1 MSKTP
6 LRWRESVIPSEVAG
20 LERVNVSLRTQE
32 DVVLLRHR
40 VREQAVSLSFG
51 LLDQTKIVTAASELG
66 RNAVTYGGGGEAVIE
81 AARNGSR
88 LGLVLTV
95 TDHGPGI
102 ANIEDAMRAGF
113 STGSGLGLGLS
124 GTRRLVDEFDLRSTV
139 GQGTVVRIVRW
150 K

>member
-1 MSKTP
+1 MSRAP
-6 LRWRESVIPSEVAG
+6 LPWREFVIRSEVPG
-20 LERVNVSLRTQE
+20 LERVTVALRTQE
-32 DVVLLRHR
+32 DVVILRHR
-40 VREQAVSLSFG
+40 VREHAVSLAFT

-81 AARNGSR
+81 AAQNGSR
-88 LGLVLTV
+88 VGLVLTV
-95 TDHGPGI
+95 ADHGPGI

-113 STGSGLGLGLS
+113 TTGSGLGLGLS

>member
-1 MSKTP
+1 MI
-6 LRWRESVIPSEVAG
+6 LSEVPG
-20 LERVNVSLRTQE
+20 LERLTVALRTHE

-40 VREQAVSLSFG
+40 VREHAVSLSFS

-81 AARNGSR
+81 SARDGSR
-88 LGLVLTV
+88 IGLVLTV
-95 TDHGPGI
+95 LDHGPGI
-102 ANIEDAMRAGF
+102 ANLDEAMRAGF
-113 STGSGLGLGLS
+113 STGTGLGLGLS
-124 GTRRLVDEFDLRSTV
+124 GTRRLVHEFDLRSTV

>member
-1 MSKTP
+1 MSKAP

-20 LERVNVSLRTQE
+20 LARVNVVLRTQE

-81 AARNGSR
+81 AARDGSR

-102 ANIEDAMRAGF
+102 ANVEDAMRAGF

-124 GTRRLVDEFDLRSTV
+124 GARRLVDEFDLRSMV
-139 GQGTVVRIVRW
+139 GKGTVVRIVRW

>member
-1 MSKTP
+1 MSRALSP
-6 LRWRESVIPSEVAG
+6 WREFVILSEVPG
-20 LERVNVSLRTQE
+20 LERLTVALRTQE

-40 VREQAVSLSFG
+40 VREHAVSLSFS

-81 AARNGSR
+81 AARDGSR
-88 LGLVLTV
+88 IGLVLTV
-95 TDHGPGI
+95 LDHGPGI
-102 ANIEDAMRAGF
+102 ANLDEAMRAGF
-113 STGSGLGLGLS
+113 STGTGLGLGLS
-124 GTRRLVDEFDLRSTV
+124 GTRRLVHEFDLRSTV

>member
-1 MSKTP
+1 
-6 LRWRESVIPSEVAG
+6 
-20 LERVNVSLRTQE
+20 
-32 DVVLLRHR
+32 
-40 VREQAVSLSFG
+40 VSLSFS

-81 AARNGSR
+81 TARDGSR
-88 LGLVLTV
+88 IGLVLTV

-102 ANIEDAMRAGF
+102 ASVDDAMRAGF

-124 GTRRLVDEFDLRSTV
+124 GTRRLVHEFDLRSTV

>member
-1 MSKTP
+1 M
-6 LRWRESVIPSEVAG
+6 I
-20 LERVNVSLRTQE
+20 
-32 DVVLLRHR
+32 LRHR
-40 VREQAVSLSFG
+40 VREQAVSLAFT

-81 AARNGSR
+81 AARDGSR
-88 LGLVLTV
+88 VGIVLTV
-95 TDHGPGI
+95 SDHGPGI

-113 STGSGLGLGLS
+113 TTGSGLGLGLS
-124 GTRRLVDEFDLRSTV
+124 GTRRLVNEFDLRSTV

>member
-1 MSKTP
+1 
-6 LRWRESVIPSEVAG
+6 VIPSEVAG